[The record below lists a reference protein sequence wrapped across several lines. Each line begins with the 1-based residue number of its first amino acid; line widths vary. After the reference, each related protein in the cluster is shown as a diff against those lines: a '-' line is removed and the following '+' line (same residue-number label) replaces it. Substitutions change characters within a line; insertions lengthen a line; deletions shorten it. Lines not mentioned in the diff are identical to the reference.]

1 MWIGA
6 GLLIGV
12 ALMLYRSEAS
22 GLDLLILRGIAE
34 IRSPRLTNIFINL
47 TALGSTTLTTLH
59 TAVAFALLMTAR
71 DRIAAWQLVA
81 AWLGAMTLT
90 ELTKA
95 WIARPRPS
103 VVPALVDAIGFSY
116 PSGHAFN
123 ATAVYVTIAAIG
135 FRYLQSLRQRVVLV
149 VFTCIVV
156 GTVGLSR
163 VYLGVH
169 YPSDALTGILL
180 GTAWTLIISGAVSA
194 RTRKL

>member
-12 ALMLYRSEAS
+12 ALVLYRSEAS
-22 GLDLLILRGIAE
+22 GLDLFILRGIAE
-34 IRSPRLTNIFINL
+34 IRSPLLTNIFVNL

-59 TAVAFALLMTAR
+59 TAVAFALLRTTR

-95 WIARPRPS
+95 WIGRPRPS

-116 PSGHAFN
+116 PSGHSFN
-123 ATAVYVTIAAIG
+123 TAAIYVTIAAIG
-135 FRYLQSLRQRVVLV
+135 FRHLQSSRQRAVLL

-169 YPSDALTGILL
+169 YPSDALAGILM
-180 GTAWTLIISGAVSA
+180 GTAWALIIQTVGAKV
-194 RTRKL
+194 